1 MDIIEDQYM
10 RIKKY
15 GDIVSQKDIA
25 RKTGAIDKEQGN
37 QDFYDLDD
45 PFLCDDEIDVGLQ
58 SLAICEA
65 KLEDFVV
72 FKGVNKSVV
81 GNICY
86 KGFLWNNLGTQN
98 GAIR

>member
-1 MDIIEDQYM
+1 M

-45 PFLCDDEIDVGLQ
+45 PFLCDDDIDVGL
-58 SLAICEA
+58 
-65 KLEDFVV
+65 
-72 FKGVNKSVV
+72 
-81 GNICY
+81 
-86 KGFLWNNLGTQN
+86 
-98 GAIR
+98 